1 MSCLLGEK
9 PRSGSSF
16 ISCSPR
22 KGSPPLAKYYIN
34 FRYRDRLSTD
44 DLGIDLPNLAAA
56 AEVAIRSAIELVEET
71 IKCDGGAI
79 PDAMI
84 VTDEDGKTL
93 ATISIL
99 DVLQKRRRDV

>member
-1 MSCLLGEK
+1 MLCLLGEK
-9 PRSGSSF
+9 PLSLVLPVKEVHRWQSITF
-16 ISCSPR
+16 
-22 KGSPPLAKYYIN
+22 N

-99 DVLQKRRRDV
+99 DVLRKRRREV